1 MIYFCKSSD
10 DMMNKN
16 RRMIIQKKSLADMVA
31 EQLGQQIAEGVY
43 KIGDKLPTEPEL
55 METFKVG
62 RSSVRE
68 AVKLLVNK
76 GVVRVRQ
83 GSGTFVADPSENDD
97 VGIKMNNA
105 NRTELDEVRKI
116 LDIAIVEKAV
126 ARRTEKDIERM
137 RSSLEVRK
145 IKAKNGLLKECIE
158 ADLNFHIAIADAT
171 HNRILAD
178 IYRSASAHLLSEFN
192 RIYSGT
198 NCFVNSQT
206 SHEKLLRYIVAGDL
220 KNARKMIIKIVE
232 EP

>member
-1 MIYFCKSSD
+1 MTNKS
-10 DMMNKN
+10 
-16 RRMIIQKKSLADMVA
+16 RYMIIQKKSLVDMVA
-31 EQLGQQIAEGVY
+31 EQLRQQITEGVY

-55 METFKVG
+55 MNIFKVG

-68 AVKLLVNK
+68 AVKLLVNM
-76 GVVRVRQ
+76 GVVRVQQ
-83 GSGTFVADPSENDD
+83 GSGTFVADPSDNDD
-97 VGIKMNNA
+97 VSIKMSNA
-105 NRTELDEVRKI
+105 NRVELDEVRKI

-137 RSSLEVRK
+137 QLSLETRK
-145 IKAKNGLLKECIE
+145 ANAKNGLLKECIE

-192 RIYSGT
+192 RIYDGT
-198 NCFVNSQT
+198 DCFVNSQT
-206 SHEKLLRYIVAGDL
+206 SHEKLLRCIIAGDL
-220 KNARKMIIKIVE
+220 KNARKMATKIVE